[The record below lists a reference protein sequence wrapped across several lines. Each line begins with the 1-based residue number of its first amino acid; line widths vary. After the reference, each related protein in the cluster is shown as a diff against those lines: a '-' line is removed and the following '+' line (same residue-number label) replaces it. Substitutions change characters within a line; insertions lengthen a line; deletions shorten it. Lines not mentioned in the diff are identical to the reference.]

1 MQIETFWG
9 VGKNWAASRYKSKRT
24 MRQAVE
30 HIRAA
35 WYGAPAGSE
44 GAGPNA
50 KAAVNCAGLI
60 NKAIVEAQRMVDG
73 FKGQGVWGDLLCR
86 APDGE
91 DGAPRMQFGYSGR
104 LATDDSG
111 GKLDE
116 GVAARLSKVECQHI
130 TAAAPDTAAAFDV
143 AAEGAEKQAD
153 IRQHRLPSIAPGEQ
167 KLRWAD
173 TGAIAVADLVKA
185 PPDAGLIDSA
195 DHLSAVDML
204 SAILDAPNGASS
216 TDTDIDDEAPVAE

>member
-24 MRQAVE
+24 MRQAIA

-44 GAGPNA
+44 GAGPQA

-60 NKAIVEAQRMVDG
+60 NKAIAEAQRMVDG

-91 DGAPRMQFGYSGR
+91 DGAPRMQFGYSGW
-104 LATDDSG
+104 LASDDSG

-130 TAAAPDTAAAFDV
+130 TAAAPATAAAFSV
-143 AAEGAEKQAD
+143 VAEGVEEPAA
-153 IRQHRLPSIAPGEQ
+153 IPQHRLPDIAPSEQ

-173 TGAIAVADLVKA
+173 TGAIALADLTKA
-185 PPDAGLIDSA
+185 PPDAGLIDST

-204 SAILDAPNGASS
+204 SAILDGPAGASS
-216 TDTDIDDEAPVAE
+216 DGTDPADEAAVTG